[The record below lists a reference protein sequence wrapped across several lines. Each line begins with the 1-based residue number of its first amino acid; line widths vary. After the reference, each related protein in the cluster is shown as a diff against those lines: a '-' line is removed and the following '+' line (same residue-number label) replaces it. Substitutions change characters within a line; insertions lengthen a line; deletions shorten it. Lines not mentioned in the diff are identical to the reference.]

1 MGVCRLGL
9 PGRVHLESLVIG
21 AKSLIDLEEALF
33 RVVMSCCGRRPF
45 RDTALLPLLTVLG
58 VFAPLQRLLVLIRR
72 GLATIVLLLVV
83 TAAIWLGVISGA
95 RRNISKICLA
105 QIAETIMIMRSFTPL
120 LYLPPPV

>member
-1 MGVCRLGL
+1 
-9 PGRVHLESLVIG
+9 VIG

-72 GLATIVLLLVV
+72 GLAIVLLVV
-83 TAAIWLGVISGA
+83 TAAIWLGGISGA